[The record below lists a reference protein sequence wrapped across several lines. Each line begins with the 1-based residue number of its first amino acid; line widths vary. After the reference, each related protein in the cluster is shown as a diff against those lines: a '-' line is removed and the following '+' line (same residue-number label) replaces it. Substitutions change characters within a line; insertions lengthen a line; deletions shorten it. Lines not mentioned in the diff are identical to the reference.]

1 MPLTGDNRAVRPPAP
16 LRISN
21 PPLDDDAVGALL
33 SRVLGAAAR
42 VGGSGVVVFDLDS
55 TLLDNRPRQAQI
67 MREYGRAAQLAEL
80 AACETGHWRSWDER
94 VAMANAG
101 LPDAA
106 IDEHAAPFKR
116 FWFDRFFTSEYC
128 ALDAPI
134 AGAPGY
140 VRAVAARGARV
151 RYVTGRHEAMRHG
164 TARSLRRADFP
175 EADGDRVALWMK
187 PDLDEDDG
195 AYKRRIHGR
204 LDALGQVV
212 AAFDNE
218 PRHINDYRERF
229 ADAICVHLAT
239 DHSPDAVRVE
249 AGIPSIPDFR
259 SHLSADGALVGYSRG
274 E

>member
-1 MPLTGDNRAVRPPAP
+1 MLERMRMTGDNRAVRPPAP

-128 ALDAPI
+128 ALDQPI
-134 AGAPGY
+134 AGAVEY
-140 VRAVAARGARV
+140 TRAVADTGAQLV
-151 RYVTGRHEAMRHG
+151 YVTGRPEDMRDG
-164 TARSLRRADFP
+164 TLNVFTSRGFP
-175 EADGDRVALWMK
+175 QPGGDRARLIMK
-187 PDLDEDDG
+187 PTLMEGDDI
-195 AYKRRIHGR
+195 YKIRIHDELR
-204 LDALGQVV
+204 ERGQVV

-218 PRHINDYRERF
+218 PTHINGYQDGF
-229 ADAICVHLAT
+229 PAALCVHLAT
-239 DHSPDAVRVE
+239 DHSPRDVRVAE
-249 AGIPSIPDFR
+249 GIPSIRDFTAFAR
-259 SHLSADGALVGYSRG
+259 RG
-274 E
+274 SD